1 MFPAEM
7 GIAMALILFHQYLAF
22 SGAMNVSIDGL
33 MWMVGSDA
41 LLNHAC
47 LWFYRSKTGWRWWW
61 RYSSVPKVKL
71 NAVSLASVAPSKVN
85 CVE

>member
-33 MWMVGSDA
+33 M
-41 LLNHAC
+41 
-47 LWFYRSKTGWRWWW
+47 
-61 RYSSVPKVKL
+61 
-71 NAVSLASVAPSKVN
+71 
-85 CVE
+85 